1 MTQSLEVLPGCDLWA
16 IKASLGM
23 CVLEKSRGTG
33 MGQLGRAGDPEVEG
47 GGIVQS
53 LLVQGREREPEPHS
67 PGSALCGSQKPPPPL
82 ELRPAQ
88 TLKLGR

>member
-33 MGQLGRAGDPEVEG
+33 VGQLGRAGDPEVEG
-47 GGIVQS
+47 GHRTLAVSAG
-53 LLVQGREREPEPHS
+53 QGER
-67 PGSALCGSQKPPPPL
+67 A
-82 ELRPAQ
+82 
-88 TLKLGR
+88 